1 MDKDNDGFVTYAE
14 YRTSETTDGD
24 ADADTDTDGER

>member
-14 YRTSETTDGD
+14 YRTSEATEGD
-24 ADADTDTDGER
+24 HVDTDGER

>member
-14 YRTSETTDGD
+14 YRTSETTDED
-24 ADADTDTDGER
+24 ADADTDGER

>member
-14 YRTSETTDGD
+14 YRTSETTEGD
-24 ADADTDTDGER
+24 AETDGER